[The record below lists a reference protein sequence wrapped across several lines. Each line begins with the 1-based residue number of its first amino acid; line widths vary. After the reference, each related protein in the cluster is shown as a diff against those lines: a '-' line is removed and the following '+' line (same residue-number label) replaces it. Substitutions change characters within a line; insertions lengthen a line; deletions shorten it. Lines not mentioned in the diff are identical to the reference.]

1 MNKLLEKFLL
11 RKYQNISFDI
21 FDTLIERDVED
32 PLDIF
37 SFVENETGELNFRN
51 KRIQAE
57 KSARRK
63 KISKEI
69 SMEDIY
75 QEYKE
80 GDFSCEYLK
89 NMELKM
95 EAQHINIKKNMVYFY
110 QRCIA
115 ENKNIFLVSDMYLP
129 AKFIESLLVACD
141 IRDYKKLYVSCE
153 YEKTKVSSE
162 LFRTLLDQENISK
175 EDIVHIGDSPKADF
189 WGARKAGIFSVLIF
203 KKNMLGWVMGKLK
216 NKIKGT
222 INYGRNKK

>member
-1 MNKLLEKFLL
+1 MNKLLEGFILQ
-11 RKYQNISFDI
+11 KYKNISFDI
-21 FDTLIERDVED
+21 FDTLIERDVSD

-37 SFVENETGELNFRN
+37 TLVEKETGEPNFRI

-57 KSARRK
+57 KIARNK
-63 KISKEI
+63 SLSKEVNI
-69 SMEDIY
+69 DDIY
-75 QEYKE
+75 CEYE
-80 GDFSCEYLK
+80 EESCEYLK
-89 NMELKM
+89 KMELKM